1 MQLALISCLVIINVG
16 ILGGAFFLF
25 LSFYARSK
33 EWNLTSEKENK
44 LFGMI
49 GYRDFIF
56 LSHIVVLGIIVF
68 SNLVLFYVW

>member
-1 MQLALISCLVIINVG
+1 MQTALIVFLIIINLG
-16 ILGGAFFLF
+16 ILGAAFFLF

-49 GYRDFIF
+49 GYRDFIY
-56 LSHIVVLGIIVF
+56 LSHIAVLGLIVF